1 MSVLIFLTVL
11 SPYTT
16 VIPSIYATYMMF
28 SKKVIIYKNSW
39 NLSLFLLFIWSI
51 FVGVL
56 NQSLISIGAGF
67 VFLMY
72 LCVSVYMQNYC
83 DNEENVEKIYK
94 YLVKFS
100 MLSAILAIIEKL
112 VFVLFGIN
120 IWKPLLVLTNQ
131 PVFMGRI
138 YSTFGNPNVA
148 GNWFA
153 IMVLVGVYFIN
164 KASNK
169 KKLFY
174 KFATALFFIALCFTG
189 SRGAYAGLYF
199 GFFIYNLLRKN
210 KKNMLILLGVFLVG
224 ITFSFLSNQAINL
237 DNLTGHDIDD
247 SFASRFG
254 IWIGCLKMIKIKPI
268 TGWGLMGLLN
278 PEPQFF
284 NDYYYKTM
292 FHGHNI
298 WITFLTTLGIV
309 GLGIYLYMK
318 FNLYKNLKI
327 LYSRNCRLVPLL
339 AAIQGLIVVHGMV
352 DFTIMAP
359 QTGLLF
365 IVCSAMVSSL
375 ATQRS
380 IISITN
386 PIQIPVYSSLSKT
399 S

>member
-1 MSVLIFLTVL
+1 MNVLIFLAVL

-51 FVGVL
+51 FVGIL
-56 NQSLISIGAGF
+56 NHSLISIAASF
-67 VFLMY
+67 AFFMY
-72 LCVSVYMQNYC
+72 LCVSIVMQNYC
-83 DNEENVEKIYK
+83 DNEDNVEKIYR

-100 MLSAILAIIEKL
+100 VFSAILAIVEKL
-112 VFVLFGIN
+112 IFIFFGIN
-120 IWKPLLVLTNQ
+120 IWKPLLIATNQ

-153 IMVLVGVYFIN
+153 IMVLIGIYFN
-164 KASNK
+164 DKSTKRN
-169 KKLFY
+169 KLFY
-174 KFATALFFIALCFTG
+174 RIATVLFFVALCFTG

-199 GFFIYNLLRKN
+199 GLMVYNLLRRN
-210 KKNMLILLGVFLVG
+210 KKNIIILLAICAIGL
-224 ITFSFLSNQAINL
+224 IISTFFNQSINL
-237 DNLTGHDIDD
+237 DNLTDHDIDD
-247 SFASRFG
+247 SFNSRFG

-268 TGWGLMGLLN
+268 TGWGLLGLLN

-284 NDYYYKTM
+284 NNYYYKTM

-298 WITFLTTLGIV
+298 WITFFTTLGII

-318 FNLYKNLKI
+318 LNLYKNIKM
-327 LYSRNCRLVPLL
+327 LYCRNCKLAPLL
-339 AAIQGLIVVHGMV
+339 AAIQGLILVHGIV

-380 IISITN
+380 VISIQN

>member
-1 MSVLIFLTVL
+1 MNVLIFLAVL

-56 NQSLISIGAGF
+56 NHSLISIAASF
-67 VFLMY
+67 VFFMY
-72 LCVSVYMQNYC
+72 LCVSIVMQNYC
-83 DNEENVEKIYK
+83 DNEENVEKIYR

-100 MLSAILAIIEKL
+100 VFSAILAIVEKL
-112 VFVLFGIN
+112 IFIFFGIN
-120 IWKPLLVLTNQ
+120 IWKPLLVVTNQ

-153 IMVLVGVYFIN
+153 IMVLIGIYFIDKSTKRN
-164 KASNK
+164 
-169 KKLFY
+169 KLFY
-174 KFATALFFIALCFTG
+174 KIATVLFFVALCFTG

-199 GFFIYNLLRKN
+199 GLMVYNLLRRN
-210 KKNMLILLGVFLVG
+210 KKNIIILLAICGVGL
-224 ITFSFLSNQAINL
+224 IISTLLNQSINL
-237 DNLTGHDIDD
+237 DNLTEHDIDD
-247 SFASRFG
+247 SFNSRFG

-268 TGWGLMGLLN
+268 TGWGLLGLLN

-284 NDYYYKTM
+284 NNYYYKTM

-298 WITFLTTLGIV
+298 WITFFTTLGII

-318 FNLYKNLKI
+318 LNLYKNI
-327 LYSRNCRLVPLL
+327 RMLYYRNCKLAPLL
-339 AAIQGLIVVHGMV
+339 AAIQGLILVHGIV

-365 IVCSAMVSSL
+365 IVCSSMVSSL

-380 IISITN
+380 IISIQN